1 MNSMSPEVTSSSD
14 NSTWGALRLFHHS
27 ERLLGLKSA
36 IFEMGKAK
44 NSLERHF
51 PIDHEKQPRLSREPW
66 FLGST
71 DKEVEIVCLILISPV
86 VVLARETS
94 TSSPRWSMCQELRRC
109 AKGWDDVKS
118 QKPPVPE
125 HRDTSAGPE
134 LRPQARELLH
144 IFYSD
149 TWFICYRKIVNKRE
163 IVIRLSWTVVLKYQ
177 ERREGQKAF
186 Q

>member
-1 MNSMSPEVTSSSD
+1 MLYYLRLSPLWMNSVSSSD

-51 PIDHEKQPRLSREPW
+51 SIDHEKQPRLSREPW

-86 VVLARETS
+86 VLARETS
-94 TSSPRWSMCQELRRC
+94 TSSPRWSTTCQGLRQC
-109 AKGWDDVKS
+109 AKGWDDVPRVES
-118 QKPPVPE
+118 
-125 HRDTSAGPE
+125 
-134 LRPQARELLH
+134 LRFQNIETHLLG
-144 IFYSD
+144 
-149 TWFICYRKIVNKRE
+149 
-163 IVIRLSWTVVLKYQ
+163 LSWGHKYENSYIYSIQ
-177 ERREGQKAF
+177 THGLFVTEKLWMKEK
-186 Q
+186 